1 MLVLTRR
8 LVLLMAAERMRRTL
22 KTVTAKMKQTFNI
35 VFRVVSFL
43 TIWAKTL
50 TYAFSL
56 EADVKLHVHFLKKIM
71 NAK

>member
-22 KTVTAKMKQTFNI
+22 KTGTAQTKQTFNI
-35 VFRVVSFL
+35 VFRVFSFL

-56 EADVKLHVHFLKKIM
+56 EADVKLHVNFLICGRL
-71 NAK
+71 AE